1 MKESVNYGK
10 INSSIC
16 IKNNQLLAR
25 LMKNAVLNKSYDPSN
40 IEDKWYKKW
49 VDSNYFNADETS
61 NKKPYTIVIPP
72 PNVTGIL
79 HLGHVLN
86 NTIQDIL
93 IRKAR
98 MEGKEACWIPGTD
111 HASIST
117 EAKVV
122 SMLQNKGIK
131 KNDLT
136 RAEFLKYAMEWKDE
150 YGGIIIKQL
159 KKLGCSC
166 DWDREKFTMDEEYS
180 KSVLT
185 AFVKLYKKGLIYR
198 GNRLV
203 NWCPKSRSAI
213 SDEEVIHKEVKGK
226 LWYLK
231 YPIIDSDQYLTV
243 ATTRPE
249 TMLGDSAVAINPKD
263 KRFKKYIGS
272 SIILPLTN
280 REIPI
285 ISDEFVDPEFGTGCV
300 KVTPAHDPNDFAMGE
315 RHGLKFINIMN
326 DDASLNKNV
335 PKKYEGLSREKA
347 RKIIL
352 EDINE
357 LGLLEKV
364 EDYTNKVGF
373 SERGGVPI
381 EFYMSKQWF
390 MKMSKLAEPA
400 MDAVNEGKITFHP
413 SHWSKTYNH
422 WMKNIKDWCISR
434 QLWWGHQLPVWY
446 NKNDDSEIHV
456 SIDGP
461 NDVENWVQDPD
472 VLDTWAS
479 SWLWPIGVHGWP
491 DENDNLNKF
500 YPTDTLVTGPDIIFF
515 WVARMIMSGYEFKG
529 EIPFKDVYFTSI
541 LRDETGKK
549 LSKSLGNSP
558 DPFELFEE
566 YGTDAVRFGTMLM
579 APQGLDV
586 LFAKERLEV
595 GRNFMNKLW
604 NACRFIQLNIP
615 ENWNDDIKLD
625 FKNLDLP
632 EKWILDQLSETI
644 NNFNNQIDRFYFN
657 EAAKIIYDYTWNDFC
672 DWYIEIIKI
681 RFYSQDEHQK
691 NIARSVAIK
700 CIKSIITLLHPYTPF
715 ITEELW
721 SYFKENSQSDLIIS
735 SWIKPKAFKKS
746 KNIQKEMDFLKS
758 IVTSIR
764 SIRSRMNV
772 PFSKKVDL
780 TVRCNKKVE
789 ATFNNHKS
797 LIISLA
803 NLNNISLGEKIER
816 PSQSSTA
823 VVEGAEL
830 FIPLGGLID
839 IDQEKARMEKRILE
853 INRLLSS
860 INGKLANENFINRAP
875 ESVIMKEKSNLNK
888 LTDELEKVNSNLKIL
903 A

>member
-16 IKNNQLLAR
+16 IKNNQFLIR
-25 LMKNAVLNKSYDPSN
+25 LMKNTVLNKSYDPSN

-49 VDSNYFNADETS
+49 LDSNYFNADETS

-122 SMLQNKGIK
+122 SMLQSKGIK

-231 YPIIDSDQYLTV
+231 YPIIDSDKYLTV

-249 TMLGDSAVAINPKD
+249 TMLGDSAVAVNPKD
-263 KRFKKYIGS
+263 QRFKKYIGS

-300 KVTPAHDPNDFAMGE
+300 KVTPAHDPNDFSMGE
-315 RHGLKFINIMN
+315 RHDLKFINIMN

-347 RKIIL
+347 RKTIL
-352 EDINE
+352 EDLNA
-357 LGLLEKV
+357 LGFLEKI

-373 SERGGVPI
+373 SERGDVPI
-381 EFYMSKQWF
+381 EFYMSRQWF
-390 MKMSKLAEPA
+390 MKMSELAKPA
-400 MDAVNEGKITFHP
+400 MDAVNEGKINFHP

-446 NKNDDSEIHV
+446 NKTNNSEIHV
-456 SIDGP
+456 SVEGP
-461 NDVENWVQDPD
+461 DDIENWVQDPD

-491 DENDNLNKF
+491 NENDNLKKF
-500 YPTDTLVTGPDIIFF
+500 YPTDALVTGPDIIFF
-515 WVARMIMSGYEFKG
+515 WVARMIMSGYEFRG

-615 ENWNDDIKLD
+615 EHWNDDIDLD
-625 FKNLDLP
+625 SPNLDLP
-632 EKWILDQLSETI
+632 EKWILEQLSETI

-691 NIARSVAIK
+691 NIARTVAIK

-721 SYFKENSQSDLIIS
+721 SYFKETSQSDLIIS
-735 SWIKPKAFKKS
+735 SWIKTKTFKKS
-746 KNIQKEMDFLKS
+746 KNIQKEMGFLKS

-764 SIRSRMNV
+764 SIRSRMKV
-772 PFSKKVDL
+772 PFSKKIDL
-780 TVRCNKKVE
+780 TVRCNKQVK
-789 ATFNNHKS
+789 TIFNNQKS
-797 LIISLA
+797 LIKSLA
-803 NLNNISLGEKIER
+803 NINNISLGEKIER
-816 PSQSSTA
+816 PSQSSVA
-823 VVEGAEL
+823 VVEGSEL

-839 IDQEKARMEKRILE
+839 IDQEKARMKKRVLE

-860 INGKLANENFINRAP
+860 INGKLVNENFMNRAP
-875 ESVIMKEKSNLNK
+875 ENVIMKEKSNLNK
-888 LTDELEKVNSNLKIL
+888 LTDELKKVNSNLKML